1 MERNLNLH
9 FSIDT
14 ASYVTPSRIRK
25 SSVVR
30 RRPQASVDFAE
41 VNPELAQLPEA
52 SPVVALESSFAL
64 QTPHLIRSSRVVPR
78 QRFTSPAVQPSL
90 PQYLFE
96 SSEEPVSPVTPKK
109 KVKGKKLGDNP
120 RRIVSSRVQ
129 KVLVPLTSAPP
140 PVPSPAITFYTT
152 FTYLTTF
159 LHGTHTVS
167 SVFEYIHNFFP
178 TQ

>member
-1 MERNLNLH
+1 MNNIPCSNQH
-9 FSIDT
+9 IHSSIDT
-14 ASYVTPSRIRK
+14 ASYVTPTRIRK

-30 RRPQASVDFAE
+30 RRPQPSAEFAE
-41 VNPELAQLPEA
+41 VNPELAQIPEA
-52 SPVVALESSFAL
+52 SPVAVLDSSFIL

-78 QRFTSPAVQPSL
+78 QRFTSPVVQPSL

-96 SSEEPVSPVTPKK
+96 SAQVEETETPRKK
-109 KVKGKKLGDNP
+109 HKGKKLSDHP

-129 KVLVPLTSAPP
+129 KAPVALTSAPLP
-140 PVPSPAITFYTT
+140 PPITFYTT

-167 SVFEYIHNFFP
+167 YDLVE
-178 TQ
+178 